1 MIIATAL
8 SNSPRIERPDR
19 TTLAAARGSRTGGNF
34 TVFES
39 GVYTACLPCR
49 DNPKRPP
56 LCKVKSARIIHDKG
70 EKMIYFEDA
79 RIEFF
84 GQPLLY
90 LPYFST
96 PDPTVVRKS
105 GFLMPSSST
114 STIYGFAVETP
125 YYFALA
131 PS

>member
-1 MIIATAL
+1 MDL
-8 SNSPRIERPDR
+8 SDDYRDGFVDSLRVERPDR
-19 TTLAAARGSRTGGNF
+19 TTLAAARGSRTDGNF

-56 LCKVKSARIIHDKG
+56 LWQVKSARIIHDKG

-79 RIEFF
+79 KIEFF
-84 GQPLLY
+84 GQPIMY

-105 GFLMPSSST
+105 GFLMPSVST
-114 STIYGFAVETP
+114 STIYGVAVETP
-125 YYFALA
+125 
-131 PS
+131 